1 MKTRILNVCMAAAL
15 AVMATGCS
23 SDGPEDGMP
32 LRKYDEPSWQDTPY
46 RSITMDA
53 GTRAVAGRTGGFS
66 FDFFREAMK
75 LTDGNSAV
83 SPASMAIA
91 MAMVANGDSD
101 ESRDDVL
108 RLLGFNPVGCDI
120 SQLNDYCRIMLTEL
134 PKLDG
139 RTVCRFANSLW
150 HRPGLKVTESF
161 SGVLGNVYSS
171 DEIAIDPNGEKGMR
185 NINRWVGNYTG
196 GMIPEFLKWPLNNT
210 DIFLINAT
218 YFKGRWA
225 TEFNVEASR
234 DGDFRNLDGSV
245 SKATFMHADRRFGY
259 AKTDRTEAISLPF
272 GSGNFELTALL
283 PTQETGFREFL
294 RSVSY
299 GEFKALAELMRSG
312 QPAHIALSFPKFQT
326 ETESDGDMT
335 EVMKGL
341 GLRDAFIRG
350 FNAMVEGQD
359 ALING
364 ILQAVNIKV
373 DEKGVEAAAATGI
386 GMATSPGPDQSEV
399 VELNFD
405 RPFLY
410 VIRET
415 STGTILF
422 MGMVTGF

>member
-1 MKTRILNVCMAAAL
+1 MAAAL

-53 GTRAVAGRTGGFS
+53 GTRAVADRTGGFS

-91 MAMVANGDSD
+91 MAMVANGDSG

-108 RLLGFNPVGCDI
+108 RLLGFNPVECDI

-225 TEFNVEASR
+225 TEFNVEAR
-234 DGDFRNLDGSV
+234 
-245 SKATFMHADRRFGY
+245 
-259 AKTDRTEAISLPF
+259 SLPF